1 MKKKEE
7 IIQARR
13 EYIRERI
20 NNSQRAD
27 VEIRKISKELF
38 ISERTVLRDLKK

>member
-13 EYIRERI
+13 EYIKERI
-20 NNSQRAD
+20 NNSHRAD